1 VLDLKISGGQ
11 ILDGTGA
18 PAVRL
23 DVGVTGDTI
32 TSVGDLARE
41 PAGATLDAAGLTV
54 APGFIDM
61 HSHSD
66 WRLFGNRRA
75 ESKIRQ
81 GVTTEVVGNCGFS
94 PAPVSDQFRE
104 EMRGFALHVPPGM
117 DFSWSSLGE
126 FLRRYEDGGLA
137 LNVAQLVGHGTL
149 RLAVMGFARR
159 TPSVAELSRMRRLVE
174 SAMADGACGLSTGLI
189 YAPGSYAET
198 DEIVEIA
205 RGAAHT
211 GFYASHIRGEGATLL
226 DSIAEAIRIGR
237 EGRLPVQISHIKA
250 AGRRHWGR
258 VKDALALIDA
268 ARAEG
273 LDVTADVYPYTA
285 SSTTLRTLL
294 PDSALEGGIEAMLGR
309 LRDPAAR
316 ARIGEE
322 MSSGPVLARGM
333 GWGDIMIASAPSRPD
348 AQGLRLDEIA
358 RRWGK
363 DPIEC
368 VFDTLES
375 ERGRGYVILFQ
386 LDEADLRRALVHP
399 HVMIGS
405 DGSALAAT
413 GPLAD
418 GKPHPRSY
426 GTFPRVLGRYA
437 RDEGLLTLPAA
448 INKMTGMPAARL
460 GLSDRGIIRTGA
472 RADLAVFSPGGV
484 ADTASYEDP
493 HRYAS
498 GVEHVIVNGRLVIK
512 SGEHTGNLPGRVL
525 RPEAG

>member
-1 VLDLKISGGQ
+1 MLDLKIAGGQ
-11 ILDGTGA
+11 VLDGTGA
-18 PAVRL
+18 TVLRA
-23 DVGVTGDTI
+23 DVGVIGDAI
-32 TSVGDLARE
+32 TAVGDLSRE
-41 PAGATLDAAGLTV
+41 SSSVTVDAAGLTV
-54 APGFIDM
+54 TPGFIDM

-94 PAPVSDQFRE
+94 PAPVSDEFRE
-104 EMRGFALHVPPGM
+104 DMRGFALYVPPGM
-117 DFSWSSLGE
+117 DFSWHSVGE

-149 RLAVMGFARR
+149 RLSVMGFARR
-159 TPSVAELSRMRRLVE
+159 APSATELSRMCGLME

-189 YAPGSYAET
+189 YAPGSYADTE
-198 DEIVEIA
+198 EIVEIA
-205 RGAAHT
+205 RGAARG

-226 DSIAEAIRIGR
+226 ESVAEAIRVGR
-237 EGRLPVQISHIKA
+237 DGGLPTQVSHIKA

-258 VKDALALIDA
+258 VKAALALIDS

-294 PDSALEGGIEAMLGR
+294 PDSALEDGIDAMLGR
-309 LRDPAAR
+309 LRDGAMR
-316 ARIGEE
+316 SRIRDE

-333 GWGDIMIASAPSRPD
+333 GWGDIMIASAPARPD
-348 AQGLRLDEIA
+348 AEGRRLDEIA

-368 VFDTLES
+368 VFDIIEA

-413 GPLAD
+413 GPLAG

-437 RDEGLLTLPAA
+437 REEGLLTLPAA
-448 INKMTGMPAARL
+448 IHKMTGMPAARL
-460 GLSDRGIIRTGA
+460 GLKDRGIIRAGA
-472 RADLAVFSPGGV
+472 RADLAVFSPERV
-484 ADTASYEDP
+484 ADMASYEDP
-493 HRYAS
+493 HRYPS
-498 GVEHVIVNGRLVIK
+498 GMEHVIVNGRLVIK

-525 RPEAG
+525 RPGSG